1 MATKSTGS
9 KSTKTAQAAKAKTAA
24 APQAQEAPV
33 VNETPEKPIVPK
45 DIDQHMIV
53 TVRNG
58 FQGTLVYVSR
68 KTGERFVWDA
78 FGDEQDMEIGELR
91 NARNS
96 NKAFFVNNWFMFDEP
111 WIVDYIGMAQYYKFA
126 VSIDDFDDIFENSP
140 EELAD
145 VVSSLSAGQKRSV
158 AYRARQKIR
167 DGSIDS
173 NRKIAVLEQCL
184 GTSLVERD

>member
-9 KSTKTAQAAKAKTAA
+9 KSTKAMQAAKAKTTATPKTEPIMTA
-24 APQAQEAPV
+24 EVEKRPV
-33 VNETPEKPIVPK
+33 IPK
-45 DIDQHMIV
+45 DIDPHMIV

-68 KTGERFVWDA
+68 KTGERFVWES

-96 NKAFFVNNWFMFDEP
+96 NKAFFANNWFMFDEP

-126 VSIDDFDDIFENSP
+126 VSVEDFDSIFENSA
-140 EELAD
+140 EDLAD
-145 VVSSLSAGQKRSV
+145 IVSGLSDGQKRSV

-173 NRKIAVLEQCL
+173 NKKITALEKCL